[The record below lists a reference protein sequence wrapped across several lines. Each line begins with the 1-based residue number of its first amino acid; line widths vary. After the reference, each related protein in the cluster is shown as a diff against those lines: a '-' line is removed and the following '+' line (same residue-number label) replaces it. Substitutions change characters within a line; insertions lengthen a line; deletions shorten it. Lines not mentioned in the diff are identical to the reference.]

1 MIFSEPINRKLPC
14 RKAGDKKKRFPIYYE
29 KQNRNC
35 KDVSGIIKDSWCL
48 LLPWRKCQL
57 IRLWCCYQFSE
68 SNSFQAHLIM
78 LVITFS
84 FARALRSAVNTYF
97 KINKGIKTSMKH
109 PNFHISQLIQNVQC
123 FWLASYDQIHLS
135 CTKSRSAGGTYQ
147 NIKLFARFSSPPKI

>member
-1 MIFSEPINRKLPC
+1 MIFSEPINRKLPR

-97 KINKGIKTSMKH
+97 KINKGIKTSMKY
-109 PNFHISQLIQNVQC
+109 PNFPHKPTNSECAVFLVGQLRSDTSQLH
-123 FWLASYDQIHLS
+123 QISLS
-135 CTKSRSAGGTYQ
+135 RR
-147 NIKLFARFSSPPKI
+147 NLPKYKAICSVF